1 MQNPFMAYENDT
13 DRMDIAD
20 LMVTNGMEK
29 ITIQGILELTKD
41 REGLKNVLKIKR
53 VIDAALEAL
62 RRDKNLD

>member
-1 MQNPFMAYENDT
+1 MAYENDT
-13 DRMDIAD
+13 D
-20 LMVTNGMEK
+20 K

-62 RRDKNLD
+62 RRDRKLD

>member
-1 MQNPFMAYENDT
+1 MAYENDT

-20 LMVTNGMEK
+20 LIVTNGMEK

>member
-1 MQNPFMAYENDT
+1 MQHPFMAYENDT

-20 LMVTNGMEK
+20 LMVTNGMDK

>member
-20 LMVTNGMEK
+20 LIVTNGMEK
-29 ITIQGILELTKD
+29 ITIQGMLELTKD

>member
-20 LMVTNGMEK
+20 LIVTNGMEK